1 MATIA
6 EKKIDLDSAGI
17 RRRDFIHIA
26 PVSFAAVGVAAS
38 AIPLVDSMNPSADI
52 LAVSSIEVDLS
63 SIEPGQRV
71 TASWRNQPVFIVRR
85 RATDIAR
92 TQADDANPGLID
104 PLSDSA
110 RVQKSEW
117 LIMIGVCTH
126 LGCIPL
132 GQKEGDVRGKYG
144 GWFCPCH
151 GSLYDL
157 SGRVRRGPA
166 PRNLDIPPYV
176 FLSDTKIRIG

>member
-1 MATIA
+1 MKTTA
-6 EKKIDLDSAGI
+6 EKETDLEPAGI

-38 AIPLVDSMNPSADI
+38 TIPLVDSMNPSADI

-71 TASWRNQPVFIVRR
+71 TVSWRNQPVFIVRR
-85 RATDIAR
+85 TAADIASA
-92 TQADDANPGLID
+92 QEDDANSGLID

-110 RVQKSEW
+110 RVQKTEW

-132 GQKEGDVRGKYG
+132 GQKEGDARGRYG

-151 GSLYDL
+151 GSLYDM

-166 PRNLDIPPYV
+166 PRNLDIPPYA
-176 FLSDTKIRIG
+176 FINDTIIRIG

>member
-1 MATIA
+1 METIA
-6 EKKIDLDSAGI
+6 ENKIDLDPSGI

-26 PVSFAAVGVAAS
+26 PVSFAAVGAAVS
-38 AIPLVDSMNPSADI
+38 AIPLVGSMNPSADA

-63 SIEPGQRV
+63 PVEPGQRV
-71 TASWRNQPVFIVRR
+71 TVSWRNQPVFIVRR
-85 RATDIAR
+85 TAENIASA
-92 TQADDANPGLID
+92 QADDDNPGLID
-104 PLSDSA
+104 PASDRS
-110 RVQKSEW
+110 RVQKVEW

-132 GQKEGDVRGKYG
+132 GQKEGDPLGKYG

-151 GSLYDL
+151 GSLYDT

-176 FLSDTKIRIG
+176 FLNDTKIRIG